1 MIDFKGFIPLAGHGA
16 LIIGALGIIALP
28 SVCAQQVVEPA
39 VQSVE
44 VPPTAAAAGETAVDE
59 AGLPLSEQ
67 ERTERAQTR
76 ALNASITAKL
86 NAIAAANKA
95 AQEEYQRHMEAY
107 QREVERREAANRA
120 AAVAAQQQAA
130 REKAAWEARVAACK
144 KGRRSQCKPQ

>member
-1 MIDFKGFIPLAGHGA
+1 MIDLKGLLPVAGHGA
-16 LIIGALGIIALP
+16 LVFGALGIIALP
-28 SVCAQQVVEPA
+28 SVVAQQVAEPT

-44 VPPTAAAAGETAVDE
+44 LPPTAAATGEAAVDE

-76 ALNASITAKL
+76 ALNGSITAKL

-95 AQEEYQRHMEAY
+95 AQAEYQRQMEAY

-120 AAVAAQQQAA
+120 AAEAVQQQAA
-130 REKAAWEARVAACK
+130 REKAAWEARVEACK
-144 KGRRSQCKPQ
+144 KGRRSQCQPQ

>member
-1 MIDFKGFIPLAGHGA
+1 MIDLKGLVSMAGHGA
-16 LIIGALGIIALP
+16 LVIGALGIIALP
-28 SVCAQQVVEPA
+28 SVCAQQAAAPA

-44 VPPTAAAAGETAVDE
+44 LPPTAAAADEGAVDE

-76 ALNASITAKL
+76 ALNGSSAARI
-86 NAIAAANKA
+86 NAIAAAKQA
-95 AQEEYQRHMEAY
+95 AQLEYQRQMDAY

-120 AAVAAQQQAA
+120 AAEARDQQAA

-144 KGRRSQCKPQ
+144 KGHRSQCKPQ